1 MDLIRG
7 RAIAITE
14 LIIGVTVFLVLLLG
28 KPRDGGPLVFFTIAD
43 KVASGAVPYKDWPFE
58 YPPLSLIPLGIPRL
72 ISGIQVDHYQV
83 PFLIFALAT
92 TLVAAGALVWLA
104 DRGWSVLPRTGTL
117 VAFSAL
123 VLAAWPHVV
132 WRFDIFAALFAIL
145 ALVALAASRPAAAGV
160 SLGLGMATKLY
171 PAFLVPVFFAYYA
184 FSRRW
189 RSAAMVAIGFIAFLA
204 VMAGVLLLMA
214 GRNGFT
220 FLTYQEDRGIE
231 LESVLAGLV
240 MLAHNLFET
249 PAAVTFGYGSYQIQS
264 PVIAALNVP
273 NAIVLLGLGAL
284 LAVTL
289 SLSFDWDAR
298 RFGTIRPRT
307 MVSYLLATLL
317 LVMVANKV
325 LSPQYVA
332 WLIPF
337 GALLPWR
344 QSLLL
349 VVICALTTLEYPLA
363 FDDLRKMEL
372 WVVVVLNVRNL
383 LMVVLFL
390 WLIVPRRR
398 VDEAGDG
405 QMVAMLEMPPSSP
418 AATPNISSPM
428 ASFFRRG
435 AIRNIRTAAK
445 PTVKNLA
452 KVRPGMP
459 KSWASIATKGF
470 ASEDSPWRS
479 IITRNVP

>member
-14 LIIGVTVFLVLLLG
+14 LVIGTAVFLVLMFG
-28 KPRDGGPLVFFTIAD
+28 KPKDGGPIVFFTIAD
-43 KVASGAVPYKDWPFE
+43 KIASGAVPYKDWPYE
-58 YPPLSLIPLGIPRL
+58 YPPLSLIPIGIPRL
-72 ISGIQVDHYQV
+72 IGGIQNHYQV
-83 PFLIFALAT
+83 PFLIFALIT
-92 TLVAAGALVWLA
+92 TLAVGVALVWLA
-104 DRGWSVLPRTGTL
+104 DRGWSSLTRNGTL
-117 VAFSAL
+117 IAFTAL
-123 VLAAWPHVV
+123 VLAAWPQVM
-132 WRFDIFAALFAIL
+132 WRFDIFAALFALL
-145 ALVALAASRPAAAGV
+145 ALVALVASRPAAAGV

-171 PAFLVPVFFAYYA
+171 PAFLMPVFFAYYA
-184 FSRRW
+184 FARRW
-189 RSAAMVAIGFIAFLA
+189 RSAAMVALGFVAFLA
-204 VMAGVLLLMA
+204 VVAGLLMLMA

-231 LESVLAGLV
+231 IESVLAGLV
-240 MLAHNLFET
+240 MLAHNLLDA
-249 PAAVTFGYGSYQIQS
+249 PAVVTFGYGSYQVQS
-264 PVIAALNVP
+264 SVISALTVP
-273 NAIVLLGLGAL
+273 NAIALLGLGAL

-298 RFGTIRPRT
+298 RFGTVRPRT

-363 FDDLRKMEL
+363 FDALRKMEL
-372 WVVVVLNVRNL
+372 WVVVALNVRNL
-383 LMVVLFL
+383 LMVVLFF

-398 VDEAGDG
+398 ADEASDR
-405 QMVAMLEMPPSSP
+405 QMVAMLEMPPRSP
-418 AATPNISSPM
+418 AATPNISSPI

-435 AIRNIRTAAK
+435 AMTTISTAAK
-445 PTVKNLA
+445 PTVRNLA
-452 KVRPGMP
+452 TVRPGMP
-459 KSWASIATKGF
+459 TSWASIATMGF
-470 ASEDSPWRS
+470 ASEDRPWRS
-479 IITRNVP
+479 IITRKVP